1 MANQMTVISS
11 IMEEN
16 KMSREFVDA
25 VASGKNLDAE
35 KVFKT
40 AMASKIGDTLETK
53 RSEVAKTFVQQA
65 KDEAAEKEVGND

>member
-1 MANQMTVISS
+1 
-11 IMEEN
+11 
-16 KMSREFVDA
+16 MSKEFVDA
-25 VASGKNLDAE
+25 METGNNLEAE

-40 AMASKIGDTLETK
+40 AMASKIGDALETK

>member
-1 MANQMTVISS
+1 
-11 IMEEN
+11 
-16 KMSREFVDA
+16 MSKEFVDA
-25 VASGKNLDAE
+25 METGNNLEAE

>member
-1 MANQMTVISS
+1 
-11 IMEEN
+11 
-16 KMSREFVDA
+16 MSKEFVDA
-25 VASGKNLDAE
+25 METGNNLEAE

-40 AMASKIGDTLETK
+40 TMASKIGDALETK

>member
-1 MANQMTVISS
+1 
-11 IMEEN
+11 
-16 KMSREFVDA
+16 MSKEFVDA

-40 AMASKIGDTLETK
+40 AMASKIGDALETK
-53 RSEVAKTFVQQA
+53 RAEVAKTFVQQA

>member
-1 MANQMTVISS
+1 
-11 IMEEN
+11 
-16 KMSREFVDA
+16 MSREFVDA

-65 KDEAAEKEVGND
+65 KDEAAEKLMDYFEKEMLSI

>member
-1 MANQMTVISS
+1 MTVISS

-65 KDEAAEKEVGND
+65 KDEAAEKEIGND

>member
-1 MANQMTVISS
+1 
-11 IMEEN
+11 
-16 KMSREFVDA
+16 MSKEFVDA
-25 VASGKNLDAE
+25 MERGNNLEAE

-40 AMASKIGDTLETK
+40 AMASKIGDALETK